1 MKTATLP
8 SLRVS
13 PDLRKNIEDLLEE
26 GESLSGFVEQSI
38 RDEVERRRHKS
49 EFIRRGLFARDK
61 AKQTGRYIAASEVID
76 KLENKLAHA
85 QKSKSAKP

>member
-26 GESLSGFVEQSI
+26 GESLSGFVEKSI

-49 EFIRRGLFARDK
+49 EFIRRGLLARDQ
-61 AKQTGRYIAASEVID
+61 AKQTGRYIPACEVID
-76 KLENKLAHA
+76 KLEDKLAQA
-85 QKSKSAKP
+85 LKNKPAKP